1 MITQVDSGGWAAVAG
16 LRAGDLIKAVNH
28 KVVDNVRDLQL
39 KIEMAESKKNRNI
52 VFFVKRGIHTLFVEL
67 EPNWKESNSESI
79 RPGEK

>member
-1 MITQVDSGGWAAVAG
+1 
-16 LRAGDLIKAVNH
+16 
-28 KVVDNVRDLQL
+28 
-39 KIEMAESKKNRNI
+39 MAESKKNHNI